1 MTLAAVRHWL
11 TTTTPAMKETPMPV
25 FDIYDAKPPRRVI
38 TDDKCIT
45 IGRTADNAVI
55 IDDRLASRIHCEI
68 QASDQGY
75 LIRDLKSRNGTHLNQ
90 DLVDQPALLV
100 DGDEIGL
107 GHATVRFYASLD
119 SLPQNAPK
127 LPTLKTSTTSKPATP
142 PASRPAGSASRKPA
156 AARKQAKQPK
166 RAARTPRPPRQ
177 QTAPAP
183 QRPATPPPDDAAP
196 NGLDAQIQLI
206 ESDLP
211 AATAATAPFK
221 GQLNVNH
228 IIPLN
233 AEGKPA
239 HPVGKQASDVS
250 LAMLRLKE
258 LLLKALQFAATDIHV
273 EPKEQNLDVRY
284 RIDGSLHRIESLDFP
299 IAKAIYSIVKL
310 LCNLDIT
317 KKGIMQDGSFAV
329 QLPDRRVDLRVS
341 IAPSTRGDKM
351 VLRVLDKSLAPQGLQ
366 SLGMEPYIL
375 EQVQNKAFRESSMI
389 VICGPTGSGKTTTVY
404 AIIQEMNAQ
413 TKNIVTVED
422 PVEYKLDNVT
432 QIQVNPKF
440 DITFAAALSS
450 LLRQDPDVILIGEMR
465 DSATAQMA
473 LQSAMTGHLVLST
486 VHARDAIGSIF
497 RLLDL
502 GVEPFLLGSALTA
515 VLAQRLLRRLCPKC
529 KMKFRPAMREISR
542 LGLDEL
548 AGTHLY
554 TAVGC
559 DHCLGIGYKGRA
571 AIFEMLAI
579 TDQVRDAISVKP
591 TIQQL
596 RVAAGDWIFQTLRED
611 GIKKLRQGLTS
622 LDEFQQA
629 VPKE

>member
-1 MTLAAVRHWL
+1 
-11 TTTTPAMKETPMPV
+11 MPV

-38 TDDKCIT
+38 AEDQRVT

-55 IDDRLASRIHCEI
+55 IDDRLASRVHCEI
-68 QASDQGY
+68 RWSQQGY
-75 LIRDLKSRNGTHLNQ
+75 LIRDLQSRNGTTLNQ
-90 DLVDQPALLV
+90 DPVEQPTLLV

-107 GHATVRFYASLD
+107 GNATLRFYANPQA
-119 SLPQNAPK
+119 LPPDAPK
-127 LPTLKTSTTSKPATP
+127 LPTLQATLAPNAAKQATP
-142 PASRPAGSASRKPA
+142 KTTPTTKPA
-156 AARKQAKQPK
+156 A
-166 RAARTPRPPRQ
+166 RAARQSAAGRTSGQRTPPQTKRPPRQ
-177 QTAPAP
+177 KVGPPPQPPSTPTPDEPAP
-183 QRPATPPPDDAAP
+183 
-196 NGLDAQIQLI
+196 NSLDAQIQLI
-206 ESDLP
+206 ESELP
-211 AATAATAPFK
+211 AAMAAPFK

-239 HPVGKQASDVS
+239 HPVGQQASEVS

-258 LLLKALQFAATDIHV
+258 LLLKGLLFGATDIHV

-284 RIDGSLHRIESLDFP
+284 RIDGSLHRINSLDFA
-299 IAKAIYSIVKL
+299 IAKSIYSIVKL

-317 KKGIMQDGSFAV
+317 KKGIMQDGSFAI

-351 VLRVLDKSLAPQGLQ
+351 VLRILDKSLAPQGLH
-366 SLGMEPYIL
+366 SLGMDPYIL

-389 VICGPTGSGKTTTVY
+389 VVCGPTGSGKTTTVY

-422 PVEYKLDNVT
+422 PVEYKLDNIT

-440 DITFAAALSS
+440 DITFASALTS

-465 DSATAQMA
+465 DSTTAQMA

-486 VHARDAIGSIF
+486 VHARDSIGSIF

-502 GVEPFLLGSALTA
+502 GVEAFLLGSALTA
-515 VLAQRLLRRLCPKC
+515 VLAQRLLRQLCPKC

-548 AGTHLY
+548 AGTTLY

-559 DHCLGIGYKGRA
+559 DHCLGIGYKGRN
-571 AIFEMLAI
+571 AIFELLAI
-579 TDQVRDAISVKP
+579 TDQVRDAISIKP

-596 RVAAGDWIFQTLRED
+596 RIAAGDWIFQTLRED
-611 GIKKLRQGLTS
+611 GMKKLRQGLTS
-622 LDEFQQA
+622 LDEFQHV